1 MRSEPVGS
9 MSDLRTFKRSNGT
22 TYYATPENSYAWNMI
37 AFTNDIKALQEAEA
51 ASVDL
56 TTVTLEAVA
65 LADYQD
71 AEKRAELLKK
81 YAYQ

>member
-1 MRSEPVGS
+1 
-9 MSDLRTFKRSNGT
+9 
-22 TYYATPENSYAWNMI
+22 MI

-56 TTVTLEAVA
+56 TTVTLEAVV

-81 YAYQ
+81 YAYQLKSLENLPVYNRTSYLSDDLHAH